1 MATADTQFYPF
12 NCSEETNEQIFQLLL
27 VSNQAEPVLG
37 VEVPSTGKRQAGPTL
52 LRATDNDFGKA

>member
-1 MATADTQFYPF
+1 MGTADKDFNQF
-12 NCSEETNEQIFQLLL
+12 NCSEETNEQILL